1 MERLTYRAAPG
12 RVICAAAA
20 LALAC
25 AAPAFGAEAIIDR
38 DGAAVETVLTGKV
51 GEVEDVISVVLPSN
65 IKMTIKTDEEGRL
78 DEAGTRDVSV
88 AVENE
93 SRSTKAVRL
102 VLYETTDDQRLLDE
116 VVLSLNGQNIKQAV
130 RGASGEVLLTG
141 PIRPGEVDTLTMS
154 ASPIGPAQTISAG
167 TRSVRTVIKAT
178 VS

>member
-38 DGAAVETVLTGKV
+38 DGTGKV

-102 VLYETTDDQRLLDE
+102 ALYETTDDQRLLDE

-130 RGASGEVLLTG
+130 GGASGEVLLTG
-141 PIRPGEVDTLTMS
+141 SIRPGEADTLTMS

>member
-1 MERLTYRAAPG
+1 M
-12 RVICAAAA
+12 ICAAAA

-38 DGAAVETVLTGKV
+38 DGAAVETVLTGQV
-51 GEVEDVISVVLPSN
+51 GEVISVVLPSN

-102 VLYETTDDQRLLDE
+102 ALYETTDDQRLLDE

-130 RGASGEVLLTG
+130 GGASGEVLLTG
-141 PIRPGEVDTLTMS
+141 SIRPGEADTLTMS

>member
-51 GEVEDVISVVLPSN
+51 GEGEDVISVVLPSN

-102 VLYETTDDQRLLDE
+102 ALYETTDQRLLDE

-130 RGASGEVLLTG
+130 GGASGEVLLTG
-141 PIRPGEVDTLTMS
+141 SIRPGEADTLTMS

>member
-1 MERLTYRAAPG
+1 MR
-12 RVICAAAA
+12 

-102 VLYETTDDQRLLDE
+102 ALYETTDDQRLLDE

-130 RGASGEVLLTG
+130 GGASGEVLLTG
-141 PIRPGEVDTLTMS
+141 SIRPGEADTLTMS

>member
-78 DEAGTRDVSV
+78 DEAGTR
-88 AVENE
+88 ENE

-102 VLYETTDDQRLLDE
+102 ALYETTDDQRLLDE

-130 RGASGEVLLTG
+130 GGASGEVLLTG
-141 PIRPGEVDTLTMS
+141 SIRPGEADTLTMS

>member
-1 MERLTYRAAPG
+1 M
-12 RVICAAAA
+12 
-20 LALAC
+20 
-25 AAPAFGAEAIIDR
+25 
-38 DGAAVETVLTGKV
+38 LTGKV

-102 VLYETTDDQRLLDE
+102 ALYETTDDQRLLDE

-130 RGASGEVLLTG
+130 GGASGEVLLTG
-141 PIRPGEVDTLTMS
+141 SIRPGEADTLTMS